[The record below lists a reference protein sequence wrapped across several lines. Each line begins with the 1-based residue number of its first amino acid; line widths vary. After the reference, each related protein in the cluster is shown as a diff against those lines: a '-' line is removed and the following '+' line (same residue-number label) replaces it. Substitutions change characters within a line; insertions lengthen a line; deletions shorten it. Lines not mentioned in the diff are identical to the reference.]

1 MCWQNSLR
9 QRGQHNVAWRKAPI
23 GHPDREEAGLW
34 AEMYREAMAQPDGVL
49 DLGRDEEGFSLGQV
63 DAKDVAT
70 LVRLLEN
77 FARYGTFE
85 DRRLKIHA
93 IADCL
98 MLRADFRQL
107 LDEGLT
113 KDSALDVLSD
123 KYSMRG
129 RGYSRSNIER
139 KLGLRR

>member
-1 MCWQNSLR
+1 
-9 QRGQHNVAWRKAPI
+9 
-23 GHPDREEAGLW
+23 
-34 AEMYREAMAQPDGVL
+34 MAKPDGVL
-49 DLGRDEEGFSLGQV
+49 SLGSNEDGFSLGQV
-63 DAKDVAT
+63 NAKNPDT

-85 DRRLKIHA
+85 DRGLKIRA
-93 IADCL
+93 IADRL

>member
-1 MCWQNSLR
+1 M
-9 QRGQHNVAWRKAPI
+9 AWRTAPI
-23 GHPDREEAGLW
+23 GHPDRETAQIW
-34 AEMYREAMAQPDGVL
+34 AELYRQAMAKPDGVL
-49 DLGRDEEGFSLGQV
+49 SLGSNEDGFSLGQV
-63 DAKDVAT
+63 NAKNPDT

-85 DRRLKIHA
+85 DRGLKIRA
-93 IADCL
+93 IADRL